1 MRRHFYKV
9 ILLSVS
15 TFETVVTGERH
26 FSTASEARAYAR
38 SADPTGRTAII
49 YRMVNSEK
57 EGESI
62 CRI

>member
-1 MRRHFYKV
+1 MKKQFYKV
-9 ILLSVS
+9 VVLSVT
-15 TFETVVTGERH
+15 TFETMVTSERH
-26 FSTASEARAYAR
+26 FSSASEARAYAR

>member
-1 MRRHFYKV
+1 MKKQFYKV
-9 ILLSVS
+9 VLLSVG

-38 SADPTGRTAII
+38 SANPTGRTAII
-49 YRMVNSEK
+49 YRMVNNDK
-57 EGESI
+57 EGESL